1 MENIEL
7 TKGEVNNA
15 NNKEEDS
22 SKNTTIKSIILLLY
36 VIVSVVGEFFYR
48 EPLFQQSLDFESSW
62 QRNAWDFTKTF
73 YSIITNLGGEYC
85 LILYLIVIYFFFP
98 LTKSFCFIV
107 GVIVCNFIDNL
118 MKLWFHDP
126 RPFWEKDRELF
137 SGFCDGG
144 FGNPSGHSFTSTF
157 TYLGVF
163 KLLSQ
168 TQIVSKHTWLK
179 MTLFVFCVLMII
191 GIVLSRVILGMHS
204 LNQVFYGCSLGLA
217 VYYLQFHILY
227 MQNMK
232 IESFTKLFTSMK
244 NLIISTVIF
253 FISFLVL
260 LLSYLLIDYT
270 AVTKDYSDDK
280 SILFT
285 KCHQYKEEKIYRK
298 FENDGFFG
306 GLTLFCL
313 MGAYY
318 GQYFLWYRIH
328 SVYGDNRDELVNKWV
343 YNREGVYTSFISIL
357 KVIGIII
364 LCALPMSIYL
374 ITFPN
379 NLTIIFIFKVSIPF
393 FITLFLLYGPG
404 LYLMISLGL
413 CNMKI
418 FLKGTEEETAKLV

>member
-7 TKGEVNNA
+7 TKGETN

-22 SKNTTIKSIILLLY
+22 SKNTIIKYILLLLY
-36 VIVSVVGEFFYR
+36 VIVAVVGEFFYR
-48 EPLFQQSLDFESSW
+48 NPLFEQSIDFEMSW
-62 QRNAWDFTKTF
+62 KTNAWEFTKIF
-73 YSIITNLGGEYC
+73 YNIITNLGGEYC
-85 LILYLIVIYFFFP
+85 LIIYLIVIYFFFP

-107 GVIVCNFIDNL
+107 GVIVCNFIDNI
-118 MKLWFHDP
+118 MKLWFHNP
-126 RPFWEKDRELF
+126 RPFWKEEQLF
-137 SGFCDGG
+137 SNCDGG

-163 KLLSQ
+163 KLISQ
-168 TQIVSKHTWLK
+168 TQIVSKHTWLQ
-179 MTLFVFCVLMII
+179 MTLFLFCVLMII

-204 LNQVFYGCSLGLA
+204 LNQVIYGCSLGLA

-244 NLIISTVIF
+244 NVIIITVIF
-253 FISFLVL
+253 VISFLVL
-260 LLSYLLIDYT
+260 LLSYLLIDY
-270 AVTKDYSDDK
+270 SDVIK
-280 SILFT
+280 EYEEKLYIHCSIYE
-285 KCHQYKEEKIYRK
+285 KEKIYRK
-298 FENDGFFG
+298 FQNDGFFG

-318 GQYFLWYRIH
+318 GQYFLWYKIH
-328 SVYGDNRDELVNKWV
+328 SVYGNNRDELVNKWV
-343 YNREGVYTSFISIL
+343 YNREGVYTSFINIL
-357 KVIGIII
+357 EVIGIII

-374 ITFPN
+374 IITST

-393 FITLFLLYGPG
+393 FTSLFLLYGPG

-418 FLKGTEEETAKLV
+418 FLKGAEEETEKLV

>member
-1 MENIEL
+1 MEEVAL
-7 TKGEVNNA
+7 AKGETKDDS
-15 NNKEEDS
+15 NKEQN
-22 SKNTTIKSIILLLY
+22 NTLIKFIILLLF
-36 VIVSVVGEFFYR
+36 VIASVVGELFYR
-48 EPLFQQSLDFESSW
+48 QPLFDESIDFELKW
-62 QRNAWDFTKTF
+62 RQNAWGFTKTS
-73 YSIITNLGGEYC
+73 YNIITNLGGEYG
-85 LILYLIVIYFFFP
+85 LILYLIIIYFFFP
-98 LTKSFCFIV
+98 LTKSFCFMI
-107 GVIVCNFIDNL
+107 GVIACTYLDNI
-118 MKLWFHDP
+118 MKLWYHDP
-126 RPFWEKDRELF
+126 RPFWEESKLH
-137 SGFCDGG
+137 SNCDGG

-163 KLLSQ
+163 QLLSQ

-285 KCHQYKEEKIYRK
+285 KCPQYETEKIYRK

-374 ITFPN
+374 ISST

>member
-1 MENIEL
+1 MEEVAL
-7 TKGEVNNA
+7 AKGETKDDS
-15 NNKEEDS
+15 NKEQN
-22 SKNTTIKSIILLLY
+22 NTLIKFIILLLF
-36 VIVSVVGEFFYR
+36 VIASVVGELFYR
-48 EPLFQQSLDFESSW
+48 QPLFDESIDFELKW
-62 QRNAWDFTKTF
+62 RQNAWGFTKTS
-73 YSIITNLGGEYC
+73 YNIITNLGGEYG
-85 LILYLIVIYFFFP
+85 LILYLIIIYFFFP
-98 LTKSFCFIV
+98 LTKSFCFMI
-107 GVIVCNFIDNL
+107 GVIACTYLDNI
-118 MKLWFHDP
+118 MKLWYHDP
-126 RPFWEKDRELF
+126 RPFWEESKLH
-137 SGFCDGG
+137 SNCDGG
-144 FGNPSGHSFTSTF
+144 FGNPSGHSFISTF
-157 TYLGVF
+157 TYLGVY

-168 TQIVSKHTWLK
+168 TKIVSKNIWVE

-270 AVTKDYSDDK
+270 AVTKDYDDDK

-374 ITFPN
+374 ISST